1 MALPVALQGVKYDKE
16 RSLLVGSAWLA
27 WIIRQVLPGPPNCLC
42 SGLLQAL
49 QGVDLPEE
57 EEDDFDF
64 ATEITLPDLPEDDG
78 SLHVPQTR
86 RRAARVD
93 K

>member
-1 MALPVALQGVKYDKE
+1 MGP
-16 RSLLVGSAWLA
+16 AWLA
-27 WIIRQVLPGPPNCLC
+27 ESCQESAARPPKLLC

-78 SLHVPQTR
+78 SLHVPLTR
-86 RRAARVD
+86 MRAARGD
-93 K
+93 E